1 MAARND
7 AAFDIGHPAPDRG
20 RLGLGA
26 LMLCL
31 FAAPA
36 LWSLQHLVLYGFA
49 SHYCSGSLAV
59 SARDTVSWVH
69 WLLPA
74 VNLAALLGAG
84 LGLALAVRNLHRT
97 GSETEGESGG
107 VMDAGEGRTRFLSIW
122 GIWLGVVF
130 ILAIAFNTVAVFWV
144 GLCET

>member
-1 MAARND
+1 MA
-7 AAFDIGHPAPDRG
+7 
-20 RLGLGA
+20 
-26 LMLCL
+26 
-31 FAAPA
+31 
-36 LWSLQHLVLYGFA
+36 
-49 SHYCSGSLAV
+49 
-59 SARDTVSWVH
+59 VSWVH
-69 WLLPA
+69 WLLPV

-97 GSETEGESGG
+97 GRESAGESGG

-144 GLCET
+144 GLCDT